1 MRRRRRAD
9 GSQRVRD
16 VSSFG
21 SLMYDL
27 DVFDLS
33 RTAAQPPQC
42 ALVHNV
48 VGTARISVSTAPLD
62 LKMVNTLLPN
72 SCFVKKKFAA
82 ITVRLSEPT
91 CTILLFGSG
100 KCVLTGCRDFISCI
114 RAVYNVLDLLRKNID
129 GVHFAVENIQ
139 MQNIVGHADLMLQGQ
154 HVDLA
159 RFYADHNIECTFQRS
174 MFPGLVFR
182 SSLSNVVL
190 LVFRSGRVVLTG
202 GRDIYCLNDAW
213 KRVLPLLLT
222 YVVCD
227 TAGGSE
233 VECRGRASGTGVECS
248 GRAGFVYAARAAAED
263 ARHAACARR
272 RIDGDVPAQSTRKRR
287 SAHGGRGV
295 AADACEVAAEPPHER
310 GT

>member
-9 GSQRVRD
+9 SSQRVRD

-21 SLMYDL
+21 SLMYYL

-33 RTAAQPPQC
+33 RTTAQPAQC

-82 ITVRLSEPT
+82 ITVRLREPT

-174 MFPGLVFR
+174 MFPV
-182 SSLSNVVL
+182 SL
-190 LVFRSGRVVLTG
+190 FM
-202 GRDIYCLNDAW
+202 
-213 KRVLPLLLT
+213 
-222 YVVCD
+222 
-227 TAGGSE
+227 
-233 VECRGRASGTGVECS
+233 
-248 GRAGFVYAARAAAED
+248 
-263 ARHAACARR
+263 
-272 RIDGDVPAQSTRKRR
+272 RIPFGIQ
-287 SAHGGRGV
+287 
-295 AADACEVAAEPPHER
+295 
-310 GT
+310 

>member
-21 SLMYDL
+21 SLMYYLDL
-27 DVFDLS
+27 FDLS

-114 RAVYNVLDLLRKNID
+114 RAVYDVLDLLRKNID
-129 GVHFAVENIQ
+129 GVHFAVDNIQ
-139 MQNIVGHADLMLQGQ
+139 MQNIVGHADLLLQEQ

-159 RFYADHNIECTFQRS
+159 HFYADHNIECTFQRS

-202 GRDIYCLNDAW
+202 GRDIHCLNDAW
-213 KRVLPLLLT
+213 KQVLPLLLK
-222 YVVCD
+222 YVVSN
-227 TAGGSE
+227 AGG
-233 VECRGRASGTGVECS
+233 GGVES
-248 GRAGFVYAARAAAED
+248 AGRAGLVYGARGAAED
-263 ARHAACARR
+263 AMHTACARR
-272 RIDGDVPAQSTRKRR
+272 RIDGDVPAQCARKRR
-287 SAHGGRGV
+287 SADGGRGV
-295 AADACEVAAEPPHER
+295 AANACKAAAEPPHER
-310 GT
+310 GA

>member
-9 GSQRVRD
+9 GANRARD
-16 VSSFG
+16 ASAYG
-21 SLMYDL
+21 SLMYYL
-27 DVFDLS
+27 DVHDRS
-33 RTAAQPPQC
+33 RTSVQAAQC

-62 LKMVNTLLPN
+62 LQLVNMLLPN

-82 ITVRLSEPT
+82 ITIRLSDPT

-114 RAVYNVLDLLRKNID
+114 RAVYIVLDVLRKNID

-139 MQNIVGHADLMLQGQ
+139 MQNIVGHADLMLDGQ

-174 MFPGLVFR
+174 MFPGLVYR
-182 SSLSNVVL
+182 SSQSNVVL

-213 KRVLPLLLT
+213 HRVRPLLQT
-222 YVVCD
+222 YVVRS
-227 TAGGSE
+227 AGAAESE
-233 VECRGRASGTGVECS
+233 STGL
-248 GRAGFVYAARAAAED
+248 ADMVYAAGADAGDERRAASARGPVDRDVQAE
-263 ARHAACARR
+263 CAGKRR
-272 RIDGDVPAQSTRKRR
+272 RAG
-287 SAHGGRGV
+287 GGRGV
-295 AADACEVAAEPPHER
+295 AADAPEAAAEPPHER
-310 GT
+310 GA